1 MSVRRPL
8 DNLLGYLAD
17 IGYGDLYVPKVAD
30 GAAPETRV
38 GSTAAKRDED
48 PRTTSPTG
56 GEPGSLAAPPK
67 AAKSAEERKSDL
79 EALRA
84 RALVCESCTLAA
96 GRRTVVFGTGNPD
109 AVLMIV
115 GEGPGAVEDREGE
128 PFVGPSGQL
137 LDKIIEAIDMQ
148 RSDIYIAN
156 VVKCRPPGDRD
167 PEPAEVSACRHFLEG
182 QIRAVAP
189 RVILA
194 VGRVAAQTLLG
205 TDLPL
210 GRMRGQWWEVLGVP
224 VRVTYHPA
232 ALLRN
237 SSWKRPTWEDVQ
249 LVRDR
254 LAAGR

>member
-1 MSVRRPL
+1 MRKPL
-8 DNLLGYLAD
+8 GNLLGYLAD
-17 IGYGDLYVPKVAD
+17 IGYKEMYVEADTDATPVPVAPGGTPQPD
-30 GAAPETRV
+30 AGTRV
-38 GSTAAKRDED
+38 
-48 PRTTSPTG
+48 
-56 GEPGSLAAPPK
+56 
-67 AAKSAEERKSDL
+67 AKSRQGLENAPREVRPAADRLVEL
-79 EALRA
+79 EALKA
-84 RALVCESCTLAA
+84 KALVCESCLLAE
-96 GRRTVVFGTGNPD
+96 GRQTVVFGTGNPD
-109 AVLMIV
+109 ADLMII
-115 GEGPGAVEDREGE
+115 GEGPGAVEDREGV

-137 LDKIIEAIDMQ
+137 LDKIILAIDLK
-148 RSDIYIAN
+148 RSDVYIAN

-167 PEPAEVSACRHFLEG
+167 PATEEVSACRSFLEG
-182 QIRAVAP
+182 QIRAVSP

-210 GRMRGQWWEVLGVP
+210 GRMRGQWFDVLGVP

-254 LAAGR
+254 LRRT